1 MNFVIACLFVA
12 TATALSPVIKNEC
25 SRPIFKFR
33 GLELSTGTTIVR
45 ETVMKVDYEVSKTL
59 KADDSAILNLKI
71 AKAGWVV
78 WLPIPSLIFSVA
90 VSNMQLPP
98 GIEHISGTQFKIDC
112 RASKRFMPVCPPEQ
126 GSNIIN
132 YDFTYIFDTI
142 KEKAKL
148 GGPFATVLKWF
159 ASGDYRITAD
169 VTMTSA
175 SSAPREKMACFEAQV
190 SVKV

>member
-1 MNFVIACLFVA
+1 
-12 TATALSPVIKNEC
+12 
-25 SRPIFKFR
+25 
-33 GLELSTGTTIVR
+33 
-45 ETVMKVDYEVSKTL
+45 MKVDYEVSKTL

-175 SSAPREKMACFEAQV
+175 SSAPREKNGLF
-190 SVKV
+190 